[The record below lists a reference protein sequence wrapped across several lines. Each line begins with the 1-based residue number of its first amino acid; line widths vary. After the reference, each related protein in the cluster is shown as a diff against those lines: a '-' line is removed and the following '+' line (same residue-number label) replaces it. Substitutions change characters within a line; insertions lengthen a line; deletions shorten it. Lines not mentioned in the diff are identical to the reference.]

1 MKGSQMKRLVAT
13 SGVLAL
19 ALAGCS
25 APPQSQSV
33 TPPPGAAVIV
43 SPTHAPE
50 KTNATP
56 STTAIPQN
64 AQRITIALPSGYKSG
79 VATLKAGTPA
89 AITFKLQSDA
99 GCGDDIVLP
108 AAKWRKKLKVGES
121 ATVVYTPQKSGDLKF
136 ACSMDMYKGTIIV
149 K

>member
-1 MKGSQMKRLVAT
+1 MKHLVAM
-13 SGVLAL
+13 SGALAL

-25 APPQSQSV
+25 ASPQNQPV
-33 TPPPGAAVIV
+33 APPPGAAVIV
-43 SPTHAPE
+43 SPTRAPDMAI
-50 KTNATP
+50 AT
-56 STTAIPQN
+56 SHTTAIPQN
-64 AQRITIALPSGYKSG
+64 AQRVTIVLPSGYKSG

-99 GCGDDIVLP
+99 GCGDDIALP